1 MILPRAA
8 ILALTLPG
16 CVLYRTYPLLS
27 LDVPGE
33 RDALELSGLARL
45 DDGRVVAVAEG
56 EASHLLVPVPDRPM
70 APGGVLDLL
79 PLVDGRDSCDERKR
93 GATVRCAARNFRAEV
108 QLARQPIT
116 WIDRGLQAPFDVEDL
131 APFGPSRV
139 LGVTKYS
146 TVGRRT
152 AFRRD
157 LLARPRRQTERL
169 FVLERREGHWYEQD
183 LPEVTRLRD
192 SLSDWGRAYCNDD
205 MLVEGLAYDPDG
217 ERVFV
222 GLSRCDGPA
231 LRVLRYPLGAARR
244 GEVATITLEADAE
257 GGPAE
262 GVTALSWANGR
273 LFALSAWDSYGHD
286 TEPAFG
292 GRLYEVSGGML
303 APVDVNTRFRDRPSA
318 LAVLP
323 AAPGAGPDDVDAI
336 VLFDNDAVARTAW
349 RPNATAIESP
359 TPAPRD
365 GAWAEL
371 LSLEPLDAPLELAL
385 NGFDL
390 RWYQRDHRLSQ
401 MEFSLDRKADGSV
414 GGWTRALGGRWQM
427 EVGGSIGLWARGLGL
442 GRPAGHNRQAVAL
455 TDLGGTGLHFQRYR
469 ARLSVVPRDR
479 ERENPSVASL
489 LDDTRRDYT
498 VALPLDPG
506 DSALVLQGFAID
518 TSARAAEG
526 ICVAAIDLSLGRDG
540 GAATVRSQLIGGIC
554 NDFDTR
560 GPTLRHGKTT
570 RPEGGVEVVIDF
582 AVVDGL
588 PSEAWSVATW
598 DRSLPGPRAASGYAR
613 DPRQVTTDEM
623 ARAHLWCGAVS
634 GQSYTPLA
642 VGNDAP
648 PESWLERGVAVTG
661 RPGGTSVLSGF
672 AMAFD
677 PVGFAPGASRP
688 LLTDDEA
695 LFRNNYVHRYLV
707 RAFGTASGAFVQAG
721 FSHGI
726 HRGGLGRDNSRPSA
740 LYARVDMTSF
750 PGLSAPSYDSVASSR
765 RDDPNL
771 LPEDGF
777 IRWAEPFPLEAAPEC
792 APSW

>member
-1 MILPRAA
+1 MTLPRAA
-8 ILALTLPG
+8 LLALALPG

-33 RDALELSGLARL
+33 RDALELSGLASL

-56 EASHLLVPVPDRPM
+56 ETSHLLVPVPDRPV
-70 APGGVLDLL
+70 APGGLLDLL

-108 QLARQPIT
+108 HLERQPIA
-116 WIDRGLQAPFDVEDL
+116 WIDRGVGMPVDTEDL
-131 APFGPSRV
+131 APFGPERV

-157 LLARPRRQTERL
+157 LLARSRRQTERL
-169 FVLERREGHWYEQD
+169 FVLERREGRWYEQD

-205 MLVEGLAYDPDG
+205 MLVEGLAYDPGG

-231 LRVLRYPLGAARR
+231 LRVLSYPLGAARR
-244 GEVATITLEADAE
+244 GEVATITLEADGE

-292 GRLYEVSGGML
+292 GKLYEVHGGAL
-303 APVDVNTRFRDRPSA
+303 SPVEINTRFRDRPSA

-323 AAPGAGPDDVDAI
+323 AAASAGPGDVDAI

-349 RPNATAIESP
+349 RPNATVLDSP

-365 GAWAEL
+365 GAWAQL
-371 LSLEPLDAPLELAL
+371 LSLESLDEPLELAL

-390 RWYQRDHRLSQ
+390 RWFQRDHRLSQ
-401 MEFSLDRKADGSV
+401 IELGLARKADGRV

-455 TDLGGTGLHFQRYR
+455 TDLAGTGLRFTRYR

-479 ERENPSVASL
+479 ERENPSVATL
-489 LDDTRRDYT
+489 LEDTSRDYT

-506 DSALVLQGFAID
+506 EGALVLQGFAID

-526 ICVAAIDLSLGRDG
+526 ICVAAIDLSLGRAG
-540 GAATVRSQLIGGIC
+540 TAATVRSQLIGGIC

-560 GPTLRHGKTT
+560 GPSLRHGKTT
-570 RPEGGVEVVIDF
+570 RPEGGVEVVVDF
-582 AVVDGL
+582 AVVDGA
-588 PSEAWSVATW
+588 PSDSWSVATW
-598 DRSLPGPRAASGYAR
+598 DRSLPGPRSASGYAS
-613 DPRQVTTDEM
+613 DPRRVTTDGM
-623 ARAHLWCGAVS
+623 ARAHIGCGQVR
-634 GQSYTPLA
+634 GQAYQPLPGRA
-642 VGNDAP
+642 AAP
-648 PESWLERGVAVTG
+648 PESWLDRGVAVTG
-661 RPGGTSVLSGF
+661 SPGGTSVLSGF

-677 PVGFAPGASRP
+677 PVGFDPGSSRP

-707 RAFGTASGAFVQAG
+707 RAFGQAGGAFVEAG

-726 HRGGLGRDNSRPSA
+726 HRGSVGGDNSRPSA
-740 LYARVDMTSF
+740 LYARVDMAAF
-750 PGLSAPSYDSVASSR
+750 PGVDAPAYDTVAPSRSG
-765 RDDPNL
+765 DPNL

-777 IRWAEPFPLEAAPEC
+777 IRWAEPFPLVTAPEC
-792 APSW
+792 APQW